1 MARFSILVSLLKKL
15 FKFLCPLNDSHN
27 RFNGPKEPREPI
39 YTLEAFNRWNKTN
52 KFLKVEWLEKKK
64 AFKLLFTGFK
74 EDPNTSKVSEHLTFT
89 VDLQGTIF
97 FAKNARC
104 WLNHWLLFYLHSVF
118 QKKNHFKKLK
128 HTLVILKN
136 VFLKCKSIVR

>member
-97 FAKNARC
+97 LQKMHVVGLITDYYFICIQFSKKKIISKN
-104 WLNHWLLFYLHSVF
+104 
-118 QKKNHFKKLK
+118 
-128 HTLVILKN
+128 
-136 VFLKCKSIVR
+136 